1 MDEQEVQKIIN
12 DTVNITILKLKM
24 TGMLKENN
32 KSAAEKTEELLYNY
46 MELKKSEQPY
56 TKTLVKK
63 INDALYDI
71 KGNEYYEMI
80 PMIFFE
86 GATREAVAEFFDVT
100 VTTVSRRKKELI
112 DSLKVRLFS
121 DDTIIELF
129 L

>member
-1 MDEQEVQKIIN
+1 MEEQEIKKIIN
-12 DTVNITILKLKM
+12 DTVNLTVLKLRM

-46 MELKKSEQPY
+46 VELKKSEQPY

-71 KGNEYYEMI
+71 RGNEYYEMI
-80 PMIFFE
+80 PMIYFE
-86 GATREAVAEFFDVT
+86 GATREAVAEYFDVT

>member
-1 MDEQEVQKIIN
+1 MEEQEIKKIIN
-12 DTVNITILKLKM
+12 DTVNLTVLKLRM

-46 MELKKSEQPY
+46 VELKKSEQPY
-56 TKTLVKK
+56 TEILVKK

-71 KGNEYYEMI
+71 RGNEYYEMI

-86 GATREAVAEFFDVT
+86 GATREAVAEYFDVT

>member
-100 VTTVSRRKKELI
+100 VTTVSRRKKELR